1 MERKLLKAM
10 SKYIF
15 VTGGV
20 VSGLGKGITAAS
32 MAMLLK
38 ARGYTV
44 DMIKFDPY
52 FNVDSLYLSPYQHG
66 EVFVTDD
73 GGEGD
78 LVLGHYERFLDQNLS
93 ENSNITSGKIYSSVI
108 KRERDGDYDGESVQ
122 VVPHITD
129 EIKRTL
135 YRLDRK
141 ETDFVVCEIGGVV
154 GDIESHPYLE
164 AIRQCR
170 NELGKGN
177 AVYIHVTLV
186 PVIEMSGE
194 HKTKPTQN
202 SVKELQNIGIQPD
215 LIVCRSD
222 YPLDDSSKKKLSM
235 FCNVDRDCI
244 IESVTTD
251 DLYQV
256 PLRLHAQ
263 NFSGLALKKLRME
276 ERELDITAWTEM
288 SVKSERAQ
296 NSKNKLKIA
305 LVGKYTEKATAYQS
319 LTDALNTAA
328 LLKGK
333 AVAVTLV
340 SSADVEK
347 DPNIL
352 ADYCAIVIAPGFGV
366 RGFEGKVAA
375 AKYARE
381 NNVPCLMIGLGA
393 QAGLVEFARDVC
405 HMTGATSQEFEQN
418 TPYPVVRFVEPNM
431 LKKGAFPSMITAGT
445 YLNKI
450 YGDTTARERHRHRFD
465 FNGQY
470 EQMFLKNGL
479 VFAAHSPTGVPEA
492 FEIPTHKFFIG
503 TIYNPEYRSRLLYTH
518 PLFAEF
524 VKVAATE
531 ASKQA
536 KHKQDDA
543 E

>member
-1 MERKLLKAM
+1 M

-32 MAMLLK
+32 MAMLIK

-78 LVLGHYERFLDQNLS
+78 LVLGHYERFLDQDLS

-135 YRLDRK
+135 YRLNRP
-141 ETDFVVCEIGGVV
+141 ETDVVVCEIGGVV
-154 GDIESHPYLE
+154 GDIENHPYLE

-170 NELGKGN
+170 GELGKGN
-177 AVYIHVTLV
+177 AFYIHVTYV
-186 PVIEMSGE
+186 PLIEMSGE

-215 LIVCRSD
+215 MIVCRSD
-222 YPLDDSSKKKLSM
+222 YALDESSKKKLSL
-235 FCNVDRDCI
+235 FCNVSREAI

-251 DLYQV
+251 NLYQV
-256 PLRLHAQ
+256 PLRLQEQKFAEV
-263 NFSGLALKKLRME
+263 ALKKLKLD
-276 ERELDITAWTEM
+276 EREPDLAAWTNMCELAE
-288 SVKSERAQ
+288 KAKT
-296 NSKNKLKIA
+296 SKKKLRIA
-305 LVGKYTEKATAYQS
+305 IVGKYVEKATAYQS
-319 LTDALNTAA
+319 LTDALNTAG
-328 LLKGK
+328 LLSGK
-333 AVAVTLV
+333 AIDVSLV
-340 SSADVEK
+340 SSAEVEK
-347 DPNIL
+347 SSAIL
-352 ADYCAIVIAPGFGV
+352 ERFDGIVIAPGFGV
-366 RGFEGKVAA
+366 RGFEGKVVAA
-375 AKYARE
+375 GYARQKD
-381 NNVPCLMIGLGA
+381 VPCLMIGLGA
-393 QAGLVEFARDVC
+393 QAGLVEFARNVC
-405 HMTGATSQEFEQN
+405 TMSGASSQEFDPE
-418 TPYPVVRFVEPNM
+418 TPYPVVCYVEPKM

-450 YGDTTARERHRHRFD
+450 YGDVKTRERHRHRFD
-465 FNGQY
+465 FNVKY
-470 EQMFLKNGL
+470 EQLFLKNGL
-479 VFAAHSPTGVPEA
+479 VFSAHSPTGVPEA
-492 FEIPTHKFFIG
+492 FEIPTNKFFIG
-503 TIYNPEYRSRLLYTH
+503 TVYNPEYRSRLLSTH
-518 PLFAEF
+518 PLFSEF
-524 VKVAATE
+524 LKVAA
-531 ASKQA
+531 KHA
-536 KHKQDDA
+536 KDKKS

>member
-1 MERKLLKAM
+1 M

-78 LVLGHYERFLDQNLS
+78 LVLGHYERFLDQDLS

-141 ETDFVVCEIGGVV
+141 ETDVVVCEIGGVV

-215 LIVCRSD
+215 IIVCRSD

-276 ERELDITAWTEM
+276 ERALDLAAWTEM
-288 SVKSERAQ
+288 SEKAERAKK
-296 NSKNKLKIA
+296 SKNRLKIA

-333 AVAVTLV
+333 AVDVSLV
-340 SSADVEK
+340 SSADVEA

-352 ADYCAIVIAPGFGV
+352 AAYCAILIAPGFGV

-405 HMTGATSQEFEQN
+405 HMTGATSQEFDKD

-479 VFAAHSPTGVPEA
+479 VFSAHSPTGVPEA
-492 FEIPTHKFFIG
+492 FEIPTNKFFIG
-503 TIYNPEYRSRLLYTH
+503 TIYNPEYRSRLLTTH
-518 PLFAEF
+518 PVFAEF
-524 VKVAATE
+524 VKVAAAE
-531 ASKQA
+531 ASKHGKQ
-536 KHKQDDA
+536 KQDDA